1 MFKLTSNVPI
11 PASARGRPCKYPFNT
26 MKVGQS
32 FLAPL
37 HLRHNMMV
45 LVSYHKRKGRG
56 EFTCRTTP
64 EGIRVWRTA

>member
-1 MFKLTSNVPI
+1 MFKLTSSVPV
-11 PASARGRPCKYPFNT
+11 PTPRRGRLCKYPFNT

-37 HLRHNMMV
+37 YLRHNMQV
-45 LVSYHKRKGRG
+45 LVSYHKRRGRG
-56 EFTCRTTP
+56 EFTCRVTP

>member
-1 MFKLTSNVPI
+1 MFKLTSSVPV
-11 PASARGRPCKYPFNT
+11 PAVAKGRPCKYPFNT

-32 FLAPL
+32 FLAPRYL
-37 HLRHNMMV
+37 QRSLRV
-45 LVSYHKRKGRG
+45 LVSYHKRRGRG